1 MKPKKQ
7 QITAFFLAAV
17 LLAGGTAGGFRDV
30 YADSDT
36 GQKVKVGYYSKENF
50 QEGTS
55 DGTAKSGYGYE
66 YIQEVA
72 SYTGWD
78 YEYVYGEWDDLYQKL
93 EDGEIDLMAG
103 VSYSSDRA
111 AQISYPDYDMLKETF
126 YIYKDSSDT
135 SMKSGEYDSF
145 SGKKIGTV
153 NNPRMTSC
161 IKEWSE
167 ENKADIEI
175 EYYEDIS
182 ECAEDFNAG
191 KIDGFVSADNIV
203 SSYNGITPVEIIGKE
218 PYYLAVAKDRSD
230 LLEELNEALT
240 VMSEQNA
247 VYLEE
252 LRSKYST
259 ESSVDVF
266 LSRQEQKWME
276 EHTEIRVGYLNHYL
290 PYSDT
295 DSEGKVTGLIA
306 DVVPDIIKALPGAY
320 RPSVEYI
327 GFDSHKEMLD
337 GLQNGDVDF
346 TFPVGG
352 ETWYAEQQSYRQSS
366 PVVTSSMELVYTE
379 GHSIDDIQKIAVNK
393 DNTLQYYYTVAAFPD
408 AEIVRYGTIEECINA
423 VRKGTVDGTIVNALR
438 VFQLIHSQKNL
449 GMTPLPNTDDRCFG
463 VTLGNNSLLQILNH
477 GLSILGKDY
486 GINHAYQYMGDLV
499 VYTFAD
505 MVRDHMAVA
514 ACIIAAMFAGVIWL
528 AVRRY
533 QKMRFAAE
541 KEKEQKLLLEK
552 ALTQAREA
560 SEAKSVFLRNMS
572 HDIRTPLN
580 GIIGIID
587 MNNKCQDE
595 NQIRENRQ
603 KAKTSAYHLLDLVN
617 NVLEMSRL
625 ENEDKKDDNQESV
638 SEYGKTHEEA
648 LETVDLVQLIQD
660 VMDIMSIQASN
671 AGITLTHTSENAE
684 EVWPEVWGS
693 PVHLREI
700 FLNIVGNAVKYNRPD
715 GKIVWKDE
723 LIHTEESKVLYKCS
737 IADTGIGMEK
747 EFLEHI
753 FEPFSQENSDART
766 VYQGTGLGMSIV
778 KTLIERMEGTITID
792 SEPGKGSNVCIS
804 IPFEISQTRTEAVN
818 DQNEPGDKPL
828 ADRRILLVEDN
839 DLNLEIAQFILED
852 AGASVVT
859 ARNGKEAVD
868 TYMAKPSGT
877 YDAILMDIMMPVMD
891 GNEATEKI
899 RRSGW
904 ADAQRIPIIAVTA
917 CVEEE
922 IRTASTRAGIDG
934 YVTKPLNA
942 ELLIQ
947 TLSDSIQKRNNEKQE
962 AVQRHE

>member
-1 MKPKKQ
+1 MKSKQ
-7 QITAFFLAAV
+7 QQFTAFFLAAV
-17 LLAGGTAGGFRDV
+17 LLAGGTAWEFTDV
-30 YADSDT
+30 YAASDT
-36 GQKVKVGYYSKENF
+36 EQKVKIGYYQREDF

-72 SYTGWD
+72 SYTGWN

-103 VSYSSDRA
+103 VSYSSERT

-145 SGKKIGTV
+145 AGKKIGTV
-153 NNPRMTSC
+153 NIPRMTSSLE
-161 IKEWSE
+161 EWKE

-191 KIDGFVSADNIV
+191 EIDGFVSADNIV

-218 PYYLAVAKDRSD
+218 PYYLAVAKNRSD
-230 LLEELNEALT
+230 LLEELNESLT
-240 VMSEQNA
+240 VMNEQNA
-247 VYLEE
+247 FYLDE

-266 LSRQEQKWME
+266 LSRHEQEWME
-276 EHTEIRVGYLNHYL
+276 EHTEIKVGYLNHYL

-295 DSEGKVTGLIA
+295 DSEGRVTGLIA
-306 DVVPDIIKALPGAY
+306 DVVPDIIRALPGAY

-327 GFDSHKEMLD
+327 GFDSHKDMLD
-337 GLQNGDVDF
+337 GLQNGEVDF
-346 TFPVGG
+346 AFPVGG
-352 ETWYAEQQSYRQSS
+352 ETWYAEQQSYRQSA

-379 GHSIDDIQKIAVNK
+379 GYSVDTVQKIAVNK

-408 AEIVRYGTIEECINA
+408 AEIVKYGTIEECINA
-423 VRKGTVDGTIVNALR
+423 VRKGTVDATVVNALR
-438 VFQLIHSQKNL
+438 VFQLIHSQKNI

-463 VTLGNNSLLQILNH
+463 VALGNNDLLQILNH
-477 GLSILGKDY
+477 GLCILGKDY

-499 VYTFAD
+499 VYTFSD
-505 MVRDHMAVA
+505 MVRDHMVIA
-514 ACIIAAMFAGVIWL
+514 ACIIAAMFAGVILL
-528 AVRRY
+528 AVKRY
-533 QKMRFAAE
+533 QSMRLAAE
-541 KEKEQKLLLEK
+541 KEKEQKILLEK
-552 ALTQAREA
+552 ALTQARQA

-595 NQIRENRQ
+595 KQIRENRQ

-625 ENEDKKDDNQESV
+625 ENKGETDGTTEFIT
-638 SEYGKTHEEA
+638 EYGKGREDTIGAIDLA
-648 LETVDLVQLIQD
+648 LLIRD
-660 VMDIMSIQASN
+660 VLDIMSTQASN
-671 AGITLTHTSENAE
+671 AGITLTHMSENTE
-684 EVWPEVWGS
+684 KSWPQVFGR
-693 PVHLREI
+693 PVQLKEI

-715 GKIVWKDE
+715 GKIEWKDE
-723 LIHTEESKVLYKCS
+723 LVHIEENRVLYRCS

-747 EFLEHI
+747 EFLKHI
-753 FEPFSQENSDART
+753 FEPFSQENIDART

-778 KTLIERMEGTITID
+778 KTLIDRMEGTITID
-792 SEPGKGSNVCIS
+792 SEPGKGSTVYIS
-804 IPFEISQTRTEAVN
+804 IPFEVVQSN
-818 DQNEPGDKPL
+818 LKPMKDGNKQHKKL
-828 ADRRILLVEDN
+828 LDHRRILLAEDN

-852 AGASVVT
+852 AGAEVVT
-859 ARNGKEAVD
+859 ARNGKEAVE

-877 YDAILMDIMMPVMD
+877 YDAVLMDIMMPVMN

-904 ADAQRIPIIAVTA
+904 ADAERIPIIAVTA

-922 IRTASTRAGIDG
+922 IRTASARAGIDG

-942 ELLIQ
+942 ELLIK
-947 TLSDSIQKRNNEKQE
+947 TLSDSIGTGNNKEQGGSLE
-962 AVQRHE
+962 S